1 MFPKLEAKWNSH
13 TPKILHPRTKENFI
27 FQLIMLVVT
36 LGGMEVAS
44 RVSEYRRAKARNRAI
59 YNR

>member
-13 TPKILHPRTKENFI
+13 TPKILHPRTKENFL
-27 FQLIMLVVT
+27 FQLAMLVVT
-36 LGGMEVAS
+36 LGGMEVWT
-44 RVSEYRRAKARNRAI
+44 RWREYRQAKARNRAI